1 MISHTEN
8 SNNTKVVGIGIL
20 VMAEVSQIRNA
31 ANRTRPLGEVKD
43 DIAYMV
49 EQDSRYAPSDIY
61 NNPDGDVQ
69 KMKDVKESIR
79 HAALINIVAAVNDS
93 CDDETTNSHLLE
105 QTPRSTEN
113 NMTLISNLVF
123 HRDRSISIPKPQLF
137 FEPPKTLSTKK
148 PLYYRNSK
156 DEAPEDIEHRKRCV
170 SLTRTRMS
178 VDEENDKAV
187 PDRPT
192 SERMQFSVS
201 IQQLRD
207 SNKAEPP
214 NPPWI
219 EKPSKVKNARSMSP
233 RRRFVSLNK
242 KIESKLGTT
251 ISKCEAVDIMDA
263 TECLQNRI
271 KPPVSH
277 IDSYGEQTDHE
288 SDSSMYR
295 ARSLPSLFP
304 VKKKKEPKVNEKN
317 GSAGEKEKS
326 KLISPFKRPSAT
338 AYGCLPNMV
347 MGKTIQT
354 KSDSCDSNLIQEQ
367 NLYNR
372 VEKVSSAI
380 KETISK
386 FEISTEA
393 SKAGGTLISLEGHS
407 IPNPRNSSVSANSQS
422 WEKRLLSRPQTG
434 PDYMKMNSV
443 QEQSISHDF
452 DHHFNELHKTLSQR
466 SNQWSAHMYPS
477 AQSTNHDIANY
488 GLVGKKFKS
497 KLTEKLTG
505 EKSKSLTQ
513 KMGFKPKST
522 KRVTFAP
529 MEDTFNG
536 SNGELKNFTN
546 SVCEERQ
553 DSSKTKR
560 SINNA
565 RIGSSSM
572 KAVSSGELSRLKK
585 RILPEELNIDTKPKY
600 DLLDNIRISGM
611 SSRESSVPPRP
622 PSRMSDVRSMA
633 SEGASSSYF
642 DEVAFDW
649 NRQETDAAD
658 RASSSVPKSYGA
670 SSFYPDSTKLKLN
683 FNHYNYDDSDESS
696 DEEEDDTYRIVK
708 AVDLGTL
715 SGFQHRKFRKP
726 TTKLEPST
734 THFVK
739 IKVK

>member
-1 MISHTEN
+1 
-8 SNNTKVVGIGIL
+8 
-20 VMAEVSQIRNA
+20 MAEVSHIRNA
-31 ANRTRPLGEVKD
+31 TNRTRPLGEVKD

-49 EQDSRYAPSDIY
+49 EQESRYAPRDDF
-61 NNPDGDVQ
+61 NDQAGDVQ

-93 CDDETTNSHLLE
+93 CDDDTTSSHLLE
-105 QTPRSTEN
+105 QTQRSTDG

-123 HRDRSISIPKPQLF
+123 HRDRSISFPKPQLF

-148 PLYYRNSK
+148 PLFYRNSK
-156 DEAPEDIEHRKRCV
+156 DEVLEDIEQRKRCV
-170 SLTRTRMS
+170 SLTRTR
-178 VDEENDKAV
+178 VPVATPEDESEKSLS
-187 PDRPT
+187 DRPK
-192 SERMQFSVS
+192 SEGLQFSVS
-201 IQQLRD
+201 IQQLKD
-207 SNKAEPP
+207 NNKSNPP

-219 EKPSKVKNARSMSP
+219 ENSSKVKNARSMSP

-242 KIESKLGTT
+242 KIETKSGAS
-251 ISKCEAVDIMDA
+251 IPKCEAVDIMDA

-271 KPPVSH
+271 KPPPSVSH
-277 IDSYGEQTDHE
+277 IESYGEQVDNSE
-288 SDSSMYR
+288 NDSLYR

-304 VKKKKEPKVNEKN
+304 VKKKKETKTSDKSEN
-317 GSAGEKEKS
+317 GSSSAEKEKS

-338 AYGCLPNMV
+338 TYGCLPNMV

-354 KSDSCDSNLIQEQ
+354 KSDSESNLIQEQ
-367 NLYNR
+367 KFYKR

-386 FEISTEA
+386 FESSAEPPKTD
-393 SKAGGTLISLEGHS
+393 GVVISLEGRS
-407 IPNPRNSSVSANSQS
+407 IPNPRNPSSSGNSRPR
-422 WEKRLLSRPQTG
+422 EKRLLCRPQTG

-443 QEQSISHDF
+443 QEQSILHDL
-452 DHHFNELHKTLSQR
+452 DHHFGELQKTLSQR
-466 SNQWSAHMYPS
+466 SSQWSANMNPS
-477 AQSTNHDIANY
+477 TQSTDQDIANY
-488 GLVGKKFKS
+488 GLVGRKFKS
-497 KLTEKLTG
+497 KLKDKMSS
-505 EKSKSLTQ
+505 EKSKSLVQ

-529 MEDTFNG
+529 VEDRLNNNDSDDFK
-536 SNGELKNFTN
+536 SFVN

-553 DSSKTKR
+553 DSSRTKR
-560 SINNA
+560 SINQVK
-565 RIGSSSM
+565 IGSSSM

-585 RILPEELNIDTKPKY
+585 RIIPEEFNSDTKPKY
-600 DLLDNIRISGM
+600 DVLDNIRISGM
-611 SSRESSVPPRP
+611 SSREGSVPPRP

-633 SEGASSSYF
+633 SEGATSSYL

-649 NRQETDAAD
+649 NGRETDAAD

-670 SSFYPDSTKLKLN
+670 SSFYPDSTKIKLN
-683 FNHYNYDDSDESS
+683 FNHYKYEDSDESS
-696 DEEEDDTYRIVK
+696 EDDDEDYEDGNETYRVVK

-715 SGFQHRKFRKP
+715 SGYQHRKFRKP
-726 TTKLEPST
+726 TTNLETST